1 MNTQQQINPSGNLGE
16 WPIKVTGPLD
26 FNEFRKAHQRI
37 KAVYLRRIGII
48 GGPVLGGLL
57 FWSYIS
63 DGLATTLSSI
73 FGLAAGFA
81 VILVSSRFTVRSVFK
96 SCPPVTQWQIHNNR
110 IEKICGTTAKTQA
123 MRTIHFRQV
132 TGYTA
137 SAGSLAVLLET
148 GELEVIPRSG
158 FQTQTLYDQVK
169 ERLLSIDLKRNY
181 RSTAHLES
189 STSSEQLEFSGS
201 YNKDE
206 SQYFLDAIGRATGKS
221 IRKTLA
227 RLPLC
232 LGAFSFVLSFGA
244 VAIHQLKQFG
254 RLNFDLL
261 LRWDLWAISV
271 IGPLVIYSMLRFFVM
286 QRLRS
291 PQTWKLSR
299 TTNSIEISGA
309 GRLTT
314 REINHTVDLTISPE
328 GILSVSYTHLT
339 LPTKA

>member
-123 MRTIHFRQV
+123 LRTIPFRQV

-137 SAGSLAVLLET
+137 SAGSLAVRQQFGDNHKVKLGKKRSKTNSVKLGGMASGLWVSLET
-148 GELEVIPRSG
+148 G
-158 FQTQTLYDQVK
+158 F
-169 ERLLSIDLKRNY
+169 
-181 RSTAHLES
+181 
-189 STSSEQLEFSGS
+189 
-201 YNKDE
+201 
-206 SQYFLDAIGRATGKS
+206 
-221 IRKTLA
+221 
-227 RLPLC
+227 
-232 LGAFSFVLSFGA
+232 
-244 VAIHQLKQFG
+244 
-254 RLNFDLL
+254 
-261 LRWDLWAISV
+261 V
-271 IGPLVIYSMLRFFVM
+271 IG
-286 QRLRS
+286 
-291 PQTWKLSR
+291 T
-299 TTNSIEISGA
+299 A
-309 GRLTT
+309 
-314 REINHTVDLTISPE
+314 
-328 GILSVSYTHLT
+328 
-339 LPTKA
+339 